1 MKRGRIKVVIPESRT
16 DVVRHGRNFIRA
28 GDLVRVA
35 PSQPGKH
42 DGFPAILKY
51 AETDNGGLFYC
62 LQALESAKGKLI
74 PTGFR
79 FMRPERVR
87 RTAST
92 KDPRNQ

>member
-1 MKRGRIKVVIPESRT
+1 MRRGRITFVMPASRT
-16 DVVRHGRNFIRA
+16 DVVQHGRNFIRA
-28 GDLVRVA
+28 NDLVKVG
-35 PSQPGKH
+35 PSQPGRH
-42 DGFPAILKY
+42 DGFPALFKY